1 MTTIETL
8 GLSVSLLVNAGL
20 IVWNLFLAAR
30 VRELE
35 TAVDDA
41 QLAAHDAKARAIVAA
56 RMADITHLEVRP

>member
-8 GLSVSLLVNAGL
+8 GLSVALLVNAGL
-20 IVWNLFLAAR
+20 IVWNLFLSAR

-35 TAVDDA
+35 TAVDDVH
-41 QLAAHDAKARAIVAA
+41 LTAHDAKARAIVAA